1 MCIWIFGEFT
11 SKSNGT
17 STFNPPPPLS
27 SIIFAVVNHVLI
39 GQAVQHLFLDTHYN
53 VENLSDVQLQSYL
66 E

>member
-1 MCIWIFGEFT
+1 MVPQHLT
-11 SKSNGT
+11 S
-17 STFNPPPPLS
+17 PPPLS